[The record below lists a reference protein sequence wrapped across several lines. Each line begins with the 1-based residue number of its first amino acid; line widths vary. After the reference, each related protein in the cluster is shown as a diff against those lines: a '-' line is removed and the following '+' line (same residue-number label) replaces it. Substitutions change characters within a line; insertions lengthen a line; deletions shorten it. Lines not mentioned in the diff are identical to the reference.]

1 MSAAVNPLSNP
12 KGGKKLCELC
22 HKPAYLQCTKCRV
35 TYYCDTAHQE
45 ADWLSIHNRVCQML
59 RPVRTPAPF
68 HTLQADRD
76 HHRAEIRKAQEKLI
90 SMSEEEARR
99 WLFEGRCQEALPA
112 ARFCLRIA
120 METHGPNAVQ
130 LVPAYLLLAEA
141 NVGLGSLSLAEEYLS
156 QAEWTVLKTPDCSG
170 ALRQQLHRNMGSLH
184 NTTGNLDAA
193 LQHYANH
200 VYYASEEYGLDSII
214 TCGGYFLMASVFQK
228 QNKID
233 IVKSLHKKVADSWHG
248 HLSKLM
254 EKRMKFSVHQTLSE
268 VQRCEGDRTL
278 TDLLEEQEKM
288 NTSSAP
294 NSTHCDFNSA
304 HLLHCLAMLWS
315 LAGSWT
321 KALQFG
327 RRALVEVQ
335 RVKDHELTAP
345 IQQLLTWIETLPN
358 TLTHTPAITH

>member
-1 MSAAVNPLSNP
+1 MSAAVNPLANP

-22 HKPAYLQCTKCRV
+22 HKPAYLQCTKCGV
-35 TYYCDTAHQE
+35 TFYCDIAHQE

-59 RPVRTPAPF
+59 VPVRTPTPF
-68 HTLQADRD
+68 HNLQTERD
-76 HHRAEIRKAQEKLI
+76 HHRAEIRKAQEQLI

-112 ARFCLRIA
+112 ARLCLRIA

-141 NVGLGSLSLAEEYLS
+141 NVGLGSPSLAEEYLS

-170 ALRQQLHRNMGSLH
+170 VLRHRLHRNLGSLYS
-184 NTTGNLDAA
+184 TTDNPDAA
-193 LQHYANH
+193 LQHYAND
-200 VYYASEEYGLDSII
+200 VYYASEQYGLDSIV

-228 QNKID
+228 QNKMD
-233 IVKSLHKKVADSWHG
+233 IVNSLYSKVADSWHG

-254 EKRMKFSVHQTLSE
+254 ENRMKLSVHQTLSE
-268 VQRCEGDRTL
+268 VERCEGDRTL
-278 TDLLEEQEKM
+278 TSMLEQQEEM
-288 NTSSAP
+288 NTDSAL
-294 NSTHCDFNSA
+294 NQFNSA
-304 HLLHCLAMLWS
+304 QLLHCLSMLWS

-327 RRALVEVQ
+327 HRALVESQ
-335 RVKDHELTAP
+335 RVKDHSLTGP
-345 IQQLLTWIETLPN
+345 IQELLTWAQAQH
-358 TLTHTPAITH
+358 THTH